1 MSSKYIRNSEGLF
14 VCPTC
19 NEVKAKQNTMYYHMK
34 KHEEKLPY
42 ECNICKKEFIQKE
55 SLELHKQ
62 ARHKDK
68 NSKKVDMFKCP
79 FKGCEFEALTKGN
92 RRIHCLRKHF
102 KNEIDA
108 IIDENTSC
116 TICKNTFPSNTAFY
130 YHALDCISVND
141 TEKQKIIEIIT

>member
-42 ECNICKKEFIQKE
+42 ECNICKKEFIQKD
-55 SLELHKQ
+55 SLELHML

-68 NSKKVDMFKCP
+68 NTKNVNMFKCP

-92 RRIHCLRKHF
+92 CRIHCLRKHF
-102 KNEIDA
+102 KDEINT
-108 IIDENTSC
+108 IIDENNSC
-116 TICKNTFPSNTAFY
+116 TNCKKSFPSNTAFY
-130 YHALDCISVND
+130 YHALDCISID
-141 TEKQKIIEIIT
+141 SEEKKRIIEEIT